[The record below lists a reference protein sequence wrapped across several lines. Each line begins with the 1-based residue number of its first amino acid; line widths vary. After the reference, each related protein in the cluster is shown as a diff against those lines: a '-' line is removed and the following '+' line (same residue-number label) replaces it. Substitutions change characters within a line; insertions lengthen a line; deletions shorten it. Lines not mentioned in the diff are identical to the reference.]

1 MPTIILILV
10 FILLTS
16 AFGLVVWY
24 YLIESRRS
32 QSIRNLMSNAAQQ
45 GTGIQGT
52 LRKKIDED
60 QSGDVIER
68 IKAETKK
75 KSAAGKKELSLEDK
89 FFQAGMF
96 TEPQKKD
103 FRRLQIICP
112 IIGFVVVGVGLYLAV
127 PSMPIVYLFGFIIG
141 TVSGF
146 QAPITILDRKIQA
159 RAEEIM
165 YFLPLVIEQISIGVS
180 SSLDVGP
187 CLQRVV
193 SMADERDSHN
203 VVTELVRHVQF
214 YIRSGVS
221 MEDAL
226 VEVGKSSGQT
236 ELKHAF
242 MSLSQVAKHGGDISS
257 QLQELAD
264 AVSKQREAKIEE
276 QIKKLEVKASGP
288 VSMVFAGFMIA
299 LIGGLFLRIME
310 VF

>member
-1 MPTIILILV
+1 MPTIILFLV
-10 FILLTS
+10 AILLLS
-16 AFGLVVWY
+16 AFGLVVWF
-24 YLIESRRS
+24 YLIEKRRS
-32 QSIRNLMSNAAQQ
+32 QSIRNLMSNAGAQ
-45 GTGIQGT
+45 GGGIQGT

-60 QSGDVIER
+60 QTGDVIER
-68 IKAETKK
+68 IKSETKK
-75 KSAAGKKELSLEDK
+75 NAASGQKQITLEDK

-96 TEPQKKD
+96 TEAQKRD
-103 FRRLQIICP
+103 FRRLQVICP
-112 IIGFVVVGVGLYLAV
+112 IVGFVVVGGSLFVLL
-127 PSMPIVYLFGFIIG
+127 PSMPLVYLFGFVIG
-141 TVSGF
+141 TLGGF
-146 QAPITILDRKIQA
+146 QAPISILDRRIQA

-165 YFLPLVIEQISIGVS
+165 YYLPLVIEQISIGVS

-226 VEVGKSSGQT
+226 VEVGKSSGHT

-264 AVSKQREAKIEE
+264 AVSKQREARIEE

-288 VSMVFAGFMIA
+288 VAMVFAGFMIA
-299 LIGGLFLRIME
+299 LVGGLFLRIME